1 MFSRPDAM
9 VKILIVDDSVFMR
22 TVIRDMV
29 TKDPSFEV
37 VGTASNGL
45 DALEKIKEFQPDVVT
60 LDIEMPRMTG
70 IQVLEELR
78 KIKRRPKIL
87 MLSTLTSEGAEKT
100 REAIHLGADD
110 FMLKPKDI
118 PHVRDIGNELISK
131 IKHLITLPT
140 QPAIH
145 KAPIQ
150 TAGPA
155 ERVVL
160 IGSSAGGP
168 PMLDTLLAQLPSD
181 LPAGVMVTQHM
192 PTGFT
197 AALAERFDRIAAMP
211 VKETENGDVVETGK
225 ILLSKAG
232 VHTVISGDMT
242 THNTKIGRII
252 HSTTPPLHGVRPAV
266 DKTFESAAHVYG
278 KNIVSVILS
287 GMGNDAGEGA
297 HAIKEAGGTSLLCD
311 EKDCLVYGM
320 ARSAIQKNAVDKVLP
335 LNKLAREIERLVMQM
350 EDAHV

>member
-1 MFSRPDAM
+1 M
-9 VKILIVDDSVFMR
+9 VKILIIDDSVFMR

-29 TKDPSFEV
+29 TKDPTMDV
-37 VGTASNGL
+37 VGTASNGE
-45 DALEKIKEFQPDVVT
+45 DALEKIQALEPDLIT
-60 LDIEMPRMTG
+60 LDIEMPRMNG
-70 IQVLEELR
+70 IQVLEELQKQR
-78 KIKRRPKIL
+78 RRRPKIL
-87 MLSTLTSEGAEKT
+87 MLSSLTSKDAELT
-100 REAIHLGADD
+100 HQAIRLGADD

-118 PHVRDIGNELISK
+118 PHVREIGDELISK
-131 IKHLITLPT
+131 IKHLVTLPAN
-140 QPAIH
+140 PVSH
-145 KAPIQ
+145 KIPSRS
-150 TAGPA
+150 GSA

-168 PMLDTLLAQLPSD
+168 PMLDTLLAAIPAD

-197 AALAERFDRIAAMP
+197 AALAERFNRIASMP
-211 VKETENGDVVETGK
+211 VKETENGDIVETGK

-232 VHTVISGDMT
+232 VHTIVSSDMDSKKM
-242 THNTKIGRII
+242 KIGRIT
-252 HSTTPPLHGVRPAV
+252 HSSTPPLHGVRPAV
-266 DKTFESAAHVYG
+266 DKTFESASHVYG

-297 HAIKEAGGTSLLCD
+297 HAIKQAGGISLLCD

-335 LNKLAREIERLVMQM
+335 LNKLAPEIERLILQM
-350 EDAHV
+350 EGADV

>member
-1 MFSRPDAM
+1 M

-29 TKDPSFEV
+29 TKDPGFDV
-37 VGTASNGL
+37 VGTASNGV
-45 DALEKIKEFQPDVVT
+45 DALEKIQSLKPDLVT
-60 LDIEMPRMTG
+60 LDIEMPKMSG
-70 IQVLEELR
+70 IQVLEELKNQKYHPR
-78 KIKRRPKIL
+78 IL
-87 MLSTLTSEGAEKT
+87 MLSSLTSKDAEMT
-100 REAIHLGADD
+100 HQAIRLGADD

-118 PHVRDIGNELISK
+118 PHVREIGDELVSK
-131 IKHLITLPT
+131 IKHLLTLPT
-140 QPAIH
+140 QPVTH
-145 KAPIQ
+145 KAPQ
-150 TAGPA
+150 KSGAA

-168 PMLDTLLAQLPSD
+168 PMLDSLLAELPAD
-181 LPAGVMVTQHM
+181 LPAGVVVTQHM

-197 AALAERFDRIAAMP
+197 AALAERFNRIAAMP
-211 VKETENGDVVETGK
+211 VKETENGDIVETGK

-232 VHTVISGDMT
+232 VHTIISGDVSPG
-242 THNTKIGRII
+242 NQRIGRII
-252 HSTTPPLHGVRPAV
+252 HSNTPPVHAVRPAV

-297 HAIKEAGGTSLLCD
+297 HAIKEAGGVSLLCD

-335 LNKLAREIERLVMQM
+335 LNKLAREIVRQVEMLENANV
-350 EDAHV
+350 

>member
-1 MFSRPDAM
+1 M
-9 VKILIVDDSVFMR
+9 VKVLIVDDSVFMR

-29 TKDPSFEV
+29 TKDPSIEV

-45 DALEKIKEFQPDVVT
+45 DALEKIKSLEPDLVT

-78 KIKRRPKIL
+78 NQKRRPKIL
-87 MLSTLTSEGAEKT
+87 MVSTLTSEGAEKT

-118 PHVRDIGNELISK
+118 PHVREIGNELISK
-131 IKHLITLPT
+131 IKHLVTLKSVPVVHNPSLN
-140 QPAIH
+140 Q
-145 KAPIQ
+145 
-150 TAGPA
+150 GPA

-168 PMLDTLLAQLPSD
+168 PMLDTLLADIPAD
-181 LPAGVMVTQHM
+181 LPAGVIVTQHM

-197 AALAERFDRIAAMP
+197 AALAERFNRIAAMP
-211 VKETENGDVVETGK
+211 VKETENGDLVETGK

-232 VHTVISGDMT
+232 VHTIVSGDMGT
-242 THNTKIGRII
+242 NNARIGRII
-252 HSTTPPLHGVRPAV
+252 HSNNPPVHAVRPAV

-287 GMGNDAGEGA
+287 GMGNDAGQGA

-320 ARSAIQKNAVDKVLP
+320 ARSAIQHSAVDKVLP
-335 LNKLAREIERLVMQM
+335 LNRLSKEIERLIYQM
-350 EDAHV
+350 EEHHV

>member
-1 MFSRPDAM
+1 M
-9 VKILIVDDSVFMR
+9 VKVLIVDDSVFMR

-29 TKDPSFEV
+29 TKDPSIEV

-45 DALEKIKEFQPDVVT
+45 DALEKIKSLEPDLVT

-78 KIKRRPKIL
+78 NQKRRPKIL
-87 MLSTLTSEGAEKT
+87 MVSTLTSEGAEKT

-118 PHVRDIGNELISK
+118 PHVREIGNELISK
-131 IKHLITLPT
+131 IKHLVTLKSVPVVHNPSLN
-140 QPAIH
+140 Q
-145 KAPIQ
+145 
-150 TAGPA
+150 GPA

-168 PMLDTLLAQLPSD
+168 PMLDTLLADIPAD
-181 LPAGVMVTQHM
+181 LPAGVIVTQHM

-197 AALAERFDRIAAMP
+197 AALAERFNRIAAMP
-211 VKETENGDVVETGK
+211 VKETENGDLVETGK

-232 VHTVISGDMT
+232 VHTIVSGDMGT
-242 THNTKIGRII
+242 NNARIGRII
-252 HSTTPPLHGVRPAV
+252 HSNTPPVHAVRPAV

-287 GMGNDAGEGA
+287 GMGNDAGQGA

-320 ARSAIQKNAVDKVLP
+320 ARSAIQHSAVDKVLP
-335 LNKLAREIERLVMQM
+335 LNRLSKEIERLIYKM
-350 EDAHV
+350 EEHHV